1 MLSLERLLCKE
12 TPLEHTLQ
20 EYANVAGCFQR
31 PQMDLFLGAQTPHNK
46 LSLAGDKGSPT
57 PRKKMHQQSKNHRE
71 MLRYTT
77 GEMQDE
83 PTASVLTHK

>member
-46 LSLAGDKGSPT
+46 LSLAGDEGSPS
-57 PRKKMHQQSKNHRE
+57 PYGK
-71 MLRYTT
+71 
-77 GEMQDE
+77 DA
-83 PTASVLTHK
+83 PTS

>member
-31 PQMDLFLGAQTPHNK
+31 PQMDLFLGAHTPHNK
-46 LSLAGDKGSPT
+46 LRLAGDEGSPSLYG
-57 PRKKMHQQSKNHRE
+57 K
-71 MLRYTT
+71 
-77 GEMQDE
+77 DA
-83 PTASVLTHK
+83 PTSQKLQRQVKLHHWRDAG